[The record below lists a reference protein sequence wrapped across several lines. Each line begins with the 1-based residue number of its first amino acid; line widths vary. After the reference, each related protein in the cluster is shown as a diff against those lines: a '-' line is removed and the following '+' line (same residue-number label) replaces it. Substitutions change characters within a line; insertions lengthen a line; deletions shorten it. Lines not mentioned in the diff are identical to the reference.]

1 MKMKRVSN
9 IIFYAIFWIWNL
21 TFLLF
26 VYTGILPNIGGELM
40 KATLAGQIPGEFLV
54 TFLALLAIPTLCTF
68 VGGIRFHKQPVQ
80 LIRLFYGVEA
90 PLFLLCLIRLFLLRE
105 LTPAS
110 HQFIITVIVC
120 IAAFSFELLYG
131 YIGEQVNLNSQRNR
145 TLVWLQVA
153 CHSLILLLGLYAGA
167 LLLFYA
173 LPTAWVLLVAFFKF
187 EWLRVLGE
195 MFTRGFFSE
204 LWLLPISFFLFCFT
218 STLFVAMPV
227 ALAALYV
234 HSGRKIL
241 KAFAS
246 QYSRNHTIK
255 GSVATV
261 GIWFILFIS
270 LQQQPQV
277 QAFSLLSKPA
287 STDTAR
293 QAILAQSDNIRSGLV
308 NAYLSSYRYLSS
320 WEENNHIRE
329 MYQNVFNLPKP
340 AAQVVQNTYN
350 QLMSPFLYNGSRT
363 DGEKAEKLYAEFF
376 DTPIQ
381 KAEQKAIQHA
391 LKSTANREE
400 AKAGVLNINQKKV
413 WLRSQNITVK
423 PQGDWADIELYEVYE
438 NQTPQQQE
446 VFYSFSLPESAVVT
460 GLWLGDTANRD
471 KRFPFAVS
479 PRGAAQKVYNEQVR
493 ERVDPALIEQVGPRH
508 YRLRAFPI
516 PPKQPLIPL
525 DNSLQQRPTEMHLWL
540 TYKVMQQDAG
550 WAMPQLGEKRNIYW
564 TNSTKRTQNG
574 QNGADLDD
582 WLPAFIRA
590 EKQEPTLHQVSL
602 PSGDRISVK
611 PLGKQ
616 DYSLPQGKRF
626 AIALDSSYSMAK
638 HAKELTQTFAWLKEK
653 GFADS
658 DFTNND
664 ADLYIA
670 ASPGAQPRR
679 IDDLRR
685 FDAAKLTFYGTL
697 QPKEIL
703 EQFTQL
709 QGDTSYDAILLI
721 TDEGSYELSEDTTTI
736 PAITAPLWMVHIGG
750 KLSPAYDDATL
761 KAIQDSSGGVS
772 TQVPEVMQRLATQAA
787 LGQSVVSVV
796 DGYAWMREKPTQ
808 GNLLTKSPAVVAPT
822 KPSGASLQ
830 AVSQE
835 NFEPVA
841 ARQLVLGLSKEKAK
855 AQLVQLDA
863 IHAVAKS
870 FNIVTPYSSMI
881 VLVNDRQR
889 EALKK
894 AEQQSDRFER
904 KVETGKEQ
912 LTKPSN
918 LFNVSGVPEP
928 EEWMLLGIIAI
939 ALLLI
944 VRRQRSTVT

>member
-21 TFLLF
+21 TFLLL
-26 VYTGILPNIGGELM
+26 VYTGIFPIIGGELM
-40 KATLAGQIPGEFLV
+40 KATLAGQIPGEFLI
-54 TFLALLAIPTLCTF
+54 TFIALIAVPSLCTL
-68 VGGIRFHKQPVQ
+68 VGGIRFYKQPRQ

-110 HQFIITVIVC
+110 HQFIVTVIICV
-120 IAAFSFELLYG
+120 AAFSFELIYG
-131 YIGEQVNLNSQRNR
+131 YLGEQISLNSPRKSL
-145 TLVWLQVA
+145 LVWLQMA
-153 CHSLILLLGLYAGA
+153 CHNLILLVGLYAGA

-173 LPTAWVLLVAFFKF
+173 LPTAWVLLVEFFKL
-187 EWLRVLGE
+187 EWLKALGE
-195 MFTRGFFSE
+195 IFTREFFNGI
-204 LWLLPISFFLFCFT
+204 WLLPLSFFLFCFT

-234 HSGRKIL
+234 NSGKRVL
-241 KAFAS
+241 KAFAA
-246 QYSRNHTIK
+246 QYGRKHTITS
-255 GSVATV
+255 SVAVV

-270 LQQQPQV
+270 LQQQPQI
-277 QAFSLLSKPA
+277 QAFSLLSKPNA
-287 STDTAR
+287 TDSAR
-293 QAILAQSDNIRSGLV
+293 QALLAQSDNIRSGLV

-320 WEENNHIRE
+320 WEDNNHIRE
-329 MYQNVFNLPKP
+329 MYSNVFSLPKS
-340 AAQVVQNTYN
+340 AAQIVQNTYN

-363 DGEKAEKLYAEFF
+363 DGEKAAKLYAAFF

-381 KAEQKAIQHA
+381 KAEQKAIQYA
-391 LKSTANREE
+391 LQSTANREE
-400 AKAGVLNINQKKV
+400 AKAGLLNINQKKV

-471 KRFPFAVS
+471 KRFPFVVS

-493 ERVDPALIEQVGPRH
+493 VRVDPALIEQVGPRH
-508 YRLRAFPI
+508 YRLRAFPV
-516 PPKQPLIPL
+516 PPKQPPIPL
-525 DNSLQQRPTEMHLWL
+525 NNSSQQRPTEMHLWF

-564 TNSTKRTQNG
+564 TNFTKRTQNG
-574 QNGADLDD
+574 QNISNLDD
-582 WLPAFIRA
+582 WLPAFVSA
-590 EKQEPTLHQVSL
+590 GKKEPTLHQVNL
-602 PSGDRISVK
+602 PGGDRISVK
-611 PLGKQ
+611 PLKNQ
-616 DYSLPQGKRF
+616 DYSFPQGKRF

-638 HAKELTQTFAWLKEK
+638 HTNELTQTFAWLKEK
-653 GFADS
+653 GFANR

-685 FDAAKLTFYGTL
+685 FDVAKLTFYGTL

-703 EQFTQL
+703 QQFTQL
-709 QGDTSYDAILLI
+709 QGDTRYDAILLI
-721 TDEGSYELSEDTTTI
+721 TDEGSYELADDTTTL

-750 KLSPAYDDATL
+750 KLSPAYDDTTL

-772 TQVPEVMQRLATQAA
+772 TQVSEVMQRLATQAA

-796 DGYAWMREKPTQ
+796 DGYAWMRNKPTQ
-808 GNLLTKSPAVVAPT
+808 ITQNSFSPT
-822 KPSGASLQ
+822 KTPGGALQTPSK
-830 AVSQE
+830 E

-870 FNIVTPYSSMI
+870 FKIVTPYSSMI
-881 VLVNDRQR
+881 VLVNDQQR
-889 EALKK
+889 EALRK

-912 LTKPSN
+912 LSQPSN
-918 LFNVSGVPEP
+918 PFNVSGVPEP

-939 ALLLI
+939 ALLFI
-944 VRRQRSTVT
+944 VRRQRHTLS